1 MKVVVLSDSV
11 GWVAED
17 DLMRQRALDDC
28 NRLKEARDAEIRR
41 EYGFEVA
48 EYERLAA
55 DRNAAIE
62 REYAREEREYELKRS
77 EYESLAASRNAAI
90 EKEYARALSE
100 YERRTADRNAAIEK
114 EYARERSEYERLAA
128 DRNAAIEKETRK
140 QDRLFRR
147 RLGWWPMWAAALA
160 TVAIVEFYLYS
171 AVESLE
177 SLTILYDGTL
187 SDGYAFRYVMSA
199 FRYSAWIAAASAIGG
214 VILILAF
221 WRLKLRLLRERSE
234 NEPPFGNPLA
244 LPQSSRLPL
253 VALCLLLAVLACV
266 NVYIRSVA
274 FAPEHLYGLGVVS
287 YVFEVSSII
296 MFGALFAWMAVPF
309 WMMRS
314 RRSIASGIPESS
326 PPFRNKISTRYPK
339 PPIHP
344 NMNEIAKRYPKPPIR
359 PNVDEIE
366 KRYPKLPI
374 RPNMDEIAKRHPE
387 PPLPGGLDLVWR
399 ARADRERKLDELLD
413 CQLPSNWTAIRG
425 YQGPAGGI
433 DRIIVGPLGVCALV
447 VIHVAVRVSVN
458 GHSWKLQ
465 EYNEKG
471 VWSART
477 QLADKFGRTPSAGV
491 NQSAKHLESL
501 LAKRNLVSRVNRGVI
516 LAHKRSSVDRILN
529 QPVDV
534 IESLDDLN
542 VNDMFDYHG
551 ALTEGAAADEVARR
565 IIEDHEEFNRRE
577 SARRESAVG
586 AR

>member
-1 MKVVVLSDSV
+1 MKVVILSDCA
-11 GWVAED
+11 GGRVAED
-17 DLMRQRALDDC
+17 DLMRQRALADY

-41 EYGFEVA
+41 EYDFEVAECERWAADRDASIEREYARARA
-48 EYERLAA
+48 EYERLAV
-55 DRNAAIE
+55 DRDASIK
-62 REYAREEREYELKRS
+62 REYAGER
-77 EYESLAASRNAAI
+77 A
-90 EKEYARALSE
+90 
-100 YERRTADRNAAIEK
+100 
-114 EYARERSEYERLAA
+114 EYERLAA

-140 QDRLFRR
+140 QNRLFRR
-147 RLGWWPMWAAALA
+147 RLGWWPMWAAAMA
-160 TVAIVEFYLYS
+160 TVVIVAFYLYS

-266 NVYIRSVA
+266 NIYIRSVA
-274 FAPEHLYGLGVVS
+274 FAPEHLYGLGAVS
-287 YVFEVSSII
+287 YVFGVSSII
-296 MFGALFAWMAVPF
+296 MFGSLFAWMAVPF

-314 RRSIASGIPESS
+314 RRSIASGIPQPSR
-326 PPFRNKISTRYPK
+326 PRVDKISARCPM
-339 PPIHP
+339 PPIRP
-344 NMNEIAKRYPKPPIR
+344 NIDEIAKRYPKPPIR
-359 PNVDEIE
+359 PN
-366 KRYPKLPI
+366 
-374 RPNMDEIAKRHPE
+374 MDKIAKRHPE
-387 PPLPGGLDLVWR
+387 PPRPSGLDKRLGESRIWR
-399 ARADRERKLDELLD
+399 ARAERERKLDERLD
-413 CQLPSNWTAIRG
+413 SQLPSDWTAIRG

-433 DRIIVGPLGVCALV
+433 DRIIVGPLGVCALDV
-447 VIHVAVRVSVN
+447 VHVAVRVSVN

-477 QLADKFGRTPSAGV
+477 QLADKFGRTPSASV

-501 LAKRNLVSRVNRGVI
+501 LSKRNLVSRINRGVI
-516 LAHKRSSVDRILN
+516 LAHKRSRVERILN
-529 QPVDV
+529 QPVDI

-542 VNDMFDYHG
+542 VNDMFDYRG

-565 IIEDHEEFNRRE
+565 IIQDHEEFNRSE
-577 SARRESAVG
+577 SERRGSPVG